1 MKIKK
6 ILSILF
12 MVLVLAVISAC
23 GSDEGAS
30 GDDSNNSD
38 GEQTLLDQIKE
49 ENTVTIGFA
58 NEAPYA
64 YEDENGE
71 LKGAA
76 VEIATKVFHNMGIE
90 NVEGNIAKWDN
101 LIPGVKAGN
110 FDVITAA
117 MAILPERAEQVDFG
131 EPEIQYGEGL
141 IVKKGNPLDL
151 HSYADIANNPDVT
164 VAVMSGATEV
174 DFLKEMGVSED
185 QIITV
190 DDIPATFSAVQSG
203 RADATTGT
211 EMTVKMALQS
221 SDQDALE
228 FVEDFEQPD
237 IKGVPSYGAA
247 AFSPDSDALRE
258 AYNAELKKLKESGE
272 ILDLIT
278 PSGFGEG
285 NLVPNDLTTEQVIE
299 DLN

>member
-1 MKIKK
+1 MKKR
-6 ILSILF
+6 LSILLL
-12 MVLVLAVISAC
+12 VLVMGIMTAC
-23 GSDEGAS
+23 GSGEKAGTS
-30 GDDSNNSD
+30 GESGGDSKS
-38 GEQTLLDQIKE
+38 LLDELKE
-49 ENTVTIGFA
+49 KGTVTIGFA

-64 YEDENGE
+64 YQDAETGE

-90 NVEGNIAKWDN
+90 NVKGQIAEWN
-101 LIPGVKAGN
+101 QLIPGVKAGK
-110 FDVITAA
+110 FDVITAG
-117 MAILPERAEQVDFG
+117 MAILPERAEQVNFG

-141 IVKKGNPLDL
+141 IVEKGNPLDL
-151 HSYADIANNPDVT
+151 HSYTDIANNPDVI

-174 DFLKEMGVSED
+174 EFLKEMGVSED
-185 QIITV
+185 QILEV
-190 DDIPATFSAVQSG
+190 ADIPATFSAVQSG
-203 RADATTGT
+203 RAQATTGT

-221 SDQDALE
+221 SDQTALE
-228 FVEDFEQPD
+228 FVEDFEQPA

-247 AFSPDSDALRE
+247 AFSKDSVELIE

-299 DLN
+299 SLK